1 LEIIKPGTKIDFV
14 KYRLIAFVFSWVL
27 ILIGFGSILVKGP
40 NYGIDFSGGTLIHLR
55 FTKPMTIGA
64 LRASLASV
72 ELGESIV
79 QDLGQ
84 ERAPEFLVRV
94 EKTGTDL
101 SGIAEIVKKEL
112 ERKLGPKSVEIL
124 RSELVGP
131 KVGKELRTRALLAVL
146 FSTIAMGIYIWFR
159 FELRFGLGTV
169 VAMIHDV
176 LITLG
181 AISLAGIEF
190 DLTIVAALL
199 TVVGYSVND
208 TVVICDRIREN
219 MRKNRRELLSKI
231 INLSLN
237 ETLSRTLLTG
247 VTVFLVLLTLFFF
260 GGSVIHGFAFALLV
274 GFLIGTYSSIFV
286 ASPIVLYWERL
297 ERRRTR

>member
-1 LEIIKPGTKIDFV
+1 MQIIKPGTKIDFV
-14 KYRLIAFVFSWVL
+14 KYRLAAFCFSWLL
-27 ILIGFGSILVKGP
+27 ILVGFGSILIKGP

-55 FTKPMTIGA
+55 FKKPVAIGE
-64 LRASLASV
+64 LRNILESIN
-72 ELGESIV
+72 LGESIV
-79 QDLGQ
+79 QDFGQ
-84 ERAPEFLVRV
+84 EKAEFLVRV
-94 EKTGTDL
+94 EKTATEL
-101 SGIAEIVKKEL
+101 SGISETVKKEL
-112 ERKLGPKSVEIL
+112 EKKLGQHSVEIL
-124 RSELVGP
+124 RSEVVGP
-131 KVGKELRTRALLAVL
+131 RIGKQLRTKALLAVF
-146 FSTIAMGIYIWFR
+146 FSAIAMGAYVWFR

-169 VAMIHDV
+169 VAMVHDV

-181 AISLAGIEF
+181 AVSLAGIEF

-219 MRKNRRELLSKI
+219 MRKYKKEILSKV

-247 VTVFLVLLTLFFF
+247 VSVFLVLLALYFF
-260 GGSVIHGFAFALLV
+260 GGSVIHGFAFTLLV

-286 ASPIVLYWERL
+286 ASPIVLYWGRL
-297 ERRRTR
+297 GRHRPS